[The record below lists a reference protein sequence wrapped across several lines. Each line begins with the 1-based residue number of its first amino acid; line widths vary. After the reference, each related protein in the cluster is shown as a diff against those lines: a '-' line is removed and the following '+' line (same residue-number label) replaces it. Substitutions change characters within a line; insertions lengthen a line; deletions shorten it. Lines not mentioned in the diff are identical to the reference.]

1 MAAGR
6 QRFRSRSLMF
16 DNISYEMISFSNS
29 GGRVLTKSHKY
40 DISYEDL
47 SLFGVPPPRVDL
59 PLQVRL
65 HIPANLPTDNTSFHL
80 PKMSAVAHSG
90 ILPNISLHHWVD
102 CIYSSDCGMQIVVED
117 SAIPTK
123 LGVAILH
130 LSMLV
135 TPYFCYS
142 SFSMGI
148 SVHGISVSDGAA
160 QLILF
165 FSCHTGNQKALDRSG
180 SASPDEHLITMW
192 SGYANHDI
200 ASTRRPNLQIYK
212 VDGSNRIQLA
222 HTESGKLM

>member
-1 MAAGR
+1 MTAGR

-65 HIPANLPTDNTSFHL
+65 HIPANLPTANTSFHL
-80 PKMSAVAHSG
+80 PKMSALAHSG
-90 ILPNISLHHWVD
+90 ISPNIPLHRVD

-117 SAIPTK
+117 SAIPWQWQFSIFPCWWLFVFVTADSLWEFRSTEFLSSMEQLSSSCFSHATQGIRK
-123 LGVAILH
+123 RLIEAGRLRRMSTWSQCGVDMQI
-130 LSMLV
+130 M
-135 TPYFCYS
+135 T
-142 SFSMGI
+142 
-148 SVHGISVSDGAA
+148 
-160 QLILF
+160 QLP
-165 FSCHTGNQKALDRSG
+165 QEDR
-180 SASPDEHLITMW
+180 
-192 SGYANHDI
+192 
-200 ASTRRPNLQIYK
+200 IYK